1 MWIIG
6 AGIAIAGLMSM
17 VFAGILVGLVVRA
30 LGAVLMVLGEW
41 SEVQAERKRNEWRRA
56 YPSYKY

>member
-6 AGIAIAGLMSM
+6 AGIAIAGLLSM
-17 VFAGILVGLVVRA
+17 VFTGILIGLGVII
-30 LGAVLMVLGEW
+30 LGAALMVLGEW
-41 SEVQAERKRNEWRRA
+41 AEIRAESKRNEWRRA